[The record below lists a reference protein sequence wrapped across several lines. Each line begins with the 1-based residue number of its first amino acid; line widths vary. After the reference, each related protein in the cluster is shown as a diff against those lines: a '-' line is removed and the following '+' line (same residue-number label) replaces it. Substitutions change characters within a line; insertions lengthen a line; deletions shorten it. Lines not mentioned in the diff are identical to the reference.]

1 MKKLK
6 IFLLFSITLLVFIYV
21 YYKNNNIN
29 SIYTNDMTSIEGIIT
44 DINYEDNKLSFVVK
58 NKENILVN
66 DYKLISDVRLGDY
79 VYIEGIMKEPQSNTN
94 FNLFNYKNY
103 LLSKGIYHTFTL
115 NTINVISNKSFF
127 YKIKNIILDRLDSI
141 DNSYLYT
148 FILADNR
155 IDDTIYDSYQINGI
169 SHLFAISGMQITLL
183 SLVMLFILNKFIKRR
198 KISYIIISLLLILY
212 MFLTGFTASVV
223 RSCLIFI
230 FITIFK
236 IFNIKMKTIYIL
248 YLVLVILL
256 LYNPYYIYDIGFI
269 YSFTISF
276 ALIILSKNI
285 NNYENYF
292 IKLFMTSLIAFIVSI
307 PITIN
312 NNFSI
317 NLLSP
322 LLNLIFVPYVTF
334 IITPVSIMTLVIP
347 DINNIFIFLTKILE
361 YLSSFFLKY
370 QIQLIYCHI
379 PFYGIIIYY
388 LIIGLMFYK
397 TSKITISIFVFLLCI
412 HYNIKSFNKNPI
424 LTMIDVGQGDSFLI
438 EMPYGKAN
446 ILVDTGGNTNYD
458 LAKNILIPFIKS
470 KGIKHIDYLILSHGD
485 YDHMGASTSLINKFK
500 VNKVIMNS
508 GNNNDIEL
516 ELINLLKD
524 KNITYEQISKKVLS
538 INDNNFYFLNILNSE
553 EENNDSLI
561 LYTKLNNYGILF
573 MGDAT
578 IEEEKM
584 LLDTYNLDN
593 VDILKV
599 GHHGSKYSTDDEFIS
614 KINPSYALISVSKSN
629 YYGHP
634 SDRVI
639 SLLDKCDTAKY
650 QTSIDGSTMIVF
662 SDKLSIYT
670 CLNKS
675 LSD

>member
-44 DINYEDNKLSFVVK
+44 DINYEDNKISFVVK

-115 NTINVISNKSFF
+115 NTINVISNNNIF

-183 SLVMLFILNKFIKRR
+183 SLVMLFILNKFIRRR

-236 IFNIKMKTIYIL
+236 IFNIKIKTIYIL

-361 YLSSFFLKY
+361 YLSTFFLKY
-370 QIQLIYCHI
+370 QIELIYCHI

-397 TSKITISIFVFLLCI
+397 PSKITISIFVFLLCI

-446 ILVDTGGNTNYD
+446 ILIDTGGNTNYD

-578 IEEEKM
+578 VEEEKM

-593 VDILKV
+593 VDIIKV

-670 CLNKS
+670 CLNRS

>member
-1 MKKLK
+1 MQKLK
-6 IFLLFSITLLVFIYV
+6 IFLLFSISLILFIYV
-21 YYKNNNIN
+21 YYKNSNIN
-29 SIYTNDMTSIEGIIT
+29 SIYNNGLTTIEGIIT
-44 DINYEDNKLSFVVK
+44 NINYADNKISFIVK
-58 NKENILVN
+58 GKENILVN
-66 DYKLISDVRLGDY
+66 DYNFISNIKLGDY
-79 VYIEGIMKEPQSNTN
+79 VHIEGTMKEPQVNTN

-103 LLSKGIYHTFTL
+103 LLSKKIHYTFTL
-115 NTINVISNKSFF
+115 DSIDIIKNSNIL
-127 YKIKNIILDRLDSI
+127 YKFKNIILNRLDSI

-155 IDDTIYDSYQINGI
+155 IDDEVYETYQINGI

-183 SLVMLFILNKFIKRR
+183 SLGILFILNKFIKRR
-198 KISYIIISLLLILY
+198 KISYIIVSVFIIFY

-223 RSCLIFI
+223 RSSLVFV

-236 IFNIKMKTIYIL
+236 LFNIKTKPIYVL

-256 LYNPYYIYDIGFI
+256 LYNPYYIYDIGFV

-276 ALIILSKNI
+276 SLILLSKKI
-285 NNYENYF
+285 SNYKNYF
-292 IKLFMTSLIAFIVSI
+292 TKLFITSLIAFIVSI

-322 LLNLIFVPYVTF
+322 ILNLIFVPFVTF
-334 IITPVSIMTLVIP
+334 IITPVSIITLFIP
-347 DINNIFIFLTKILE
+347 SINNILVVLTDILE
-361 YLSSFFLKY
+361 YLSTLFLKY
-370 QIQLIYCHI
+370 QVELVYCHI
-379 PFYGIIIYY
+379 PFYVVLIYY
-388 LIIGLMFYK
+388 LIIGLMLYK
-397 TSKITISIFVFLLCI
+397 TSKTTVSMLILLLCI
-412 HYNIKSFNKNPI
+412 HYYIKLFNRYPI
-424 LTMIDVGQGDSFLI
+424 LTMIDVGQGDSFLL
-438 EMPYGKAN
+438 EMPHNKGN
-446 ILVDTGGNTNYD
+446 ILIDTGGNTNYD
-458 LAKNILIPFIKS
+458 LAKNLLIPFVKS
-470 KGIKHIDYLILSHGD
+470 RGIKQIDYLILSHGD
-485 YDHMGASTSLINKFK
+485 YDHMGASINLIKNFK

-516 ELINLLKD
+516 EFIELLKE
-524 KNITYEQISKKVLS
+524 KNINYEQLSKKVLS
-538 INDNNFYFLNILNSE
+538 INDNNFYFLNILNNE

-578 IEEEKM
+578 LEEEKK

-599 GHHGSKYSTDDEFIS
+599 GHHGSKYSTGDEFIS

-639 SLLDKCDTAKY
+639 SLLDKCDTARY
-650 QTSIDGSTMIVF
+650 QTSIDGSVQIIF
-662 SDKLSIYT
+662 KNKISIYT
-670 CLNKS
+670 CLKRS

>member
-44 DINYEDNKLSFVVK
+44 DINYEDNKISFVVK

-115 NTINVISNKSFF
+115 NTINVISNNSFF

-361 YLSSFFLKY
+361 YLSTFFLKY
-370 QIQLIYCHI
+370 QIELIYCHI

-397 TSKITISIFVFLLCI
+397 PSKITISIFVFLLCI

-446 ILVDTGGNTNYD
+446 ILIDTGGNTNYD

-578 IEEEKM
+578 VEEEKM

-670 CLNKS
+670 CLNRS

>member
-6 IFLLFSITLLVFIYV
+6 IFLLFSFSILIFIYV
-21 YYKNNNIN
+21 YYQNKNIN
-29 SIYTNDMTSIEGIIT
+29 SVYTEDVTSIDGIIT
-44 DINYEDNKLSFVVK
+44 NIYYTDNKISFVVK
-58 NKENILVN
+58 GKENVLVN
-66 DYKLISDVRLGDY
+66 DYNLISDIRLGDF
-79 VYIEGIMKEPQSNTN
+79 VHIEGTMKHPQINTN

-103 LLSKGIYHTFTL
+103 LLSKKIYYTFTL
-115 NTINVISNKSFF
+115 DSIKVISNNNIL
-127 YKIKNIILDRLDSI
+127 YKFKNLILNRLDSI

-155 IDDTIYDSYQINGI
+155 IDDEIYDTYQINGI

-183 SLVMLFILNKFIKRR
+183 SLAMLFILNKFIKRR
-198 KISYIIISLLLILY
+198 KISYIIVSLFIILY

-223 RSCLIFI
+223 RSSLVFV

-236 IFNIKMKTIYIL
+236 LFNIKIKPIYIL

-276 ALIILSKNI
+276 ALLLLSKKI
-285 NNYENYF
+285 NDYENYF
-292 IKLFMTSLIAFIVSI
+292 IKLFITSLIAFIVSI

-322 LLNLIFVPYVTF
+322 LLNLIFVPFVTF
-334 IITPVSIMTLVIP
+334 IITPISIMTLIIP
-347 DINNIFIFLTKILE
+347 DINTVFVFLTNILE
-361 YLSSFFLKY
+361 YLSAFFLKY
-370 QIQLIYCHI
+370 QVEIIYCHI

-397 TSKITISIFVFLLCI
+397 PNKITITIFILLLCI
-412 HYNIKSFNKNPI
+412 HYNLKFFNKNPI
-424 LTMIDVGQGDSFLI
+424 LTMIDVGQGDSFLL
-438 EMPYGKAN
+438 EMPHNKGN
-446 ILVDTGGNTNYD
+446 ILIDTGGNTNFD

-470 KGIKHIDYLILSHGD
+470 NGIKQIDYLILSHGD
-485 YDHMGASTSLINKFK
+485 YDHMGASINLIKNFK
-500 VNKVIMNS
+500 VNNVIMNG
-508 GNNNDIEL
+508 GNNNDIEI
-516 ELINLLKD
+516 ELITLLKE
-524 KNITYEQISKKVLS
+524 KNINYEQISKKVLS

-578 IEEEKM
+578 VEEEKI

-599 GHHGSKYSTDDEFIS
+599 GHHGSKYSTGDEFIS

-650 QTSIDGSTMIVF
+650 QTSIDGSVKIIF
-662 SDKLSIYT
+662 NDKLSIYT
-670 CLNKS
+670 CLNRS

>member
-6 IFLLFSITLLVFIYV
+6 IFLLFSLSFFVFIYV
-21 YYKNNNIN
+21 YYKNSNIN
-29 SIYTNDMTSIEGIIT
+29 SIYTDDVKSIEGIIT
-44 DINYEDNKLSFVVK
+44 DINYEDNKISFIVK

-66 DYKLISDVRLGDY
+66 DYNFISDIKLGDY
-79 VYIEGIMKEPQSNTN
+79 VYIDGSMKQPQSNTN

-103 LLSKGIYHTFTL
+103 LLSKRIYHTFTL
-115 NTINVISNKSFF
+115 DNIKVISNDNIL
-127 YKIKNIILDRLDSI
+127 YKFKNIILNRLDSI

-155 IDDTIYDSYQINGI
+155 IDDTIYDTYQINGI
-169 SHLFAISGMQITLL
+169 SHLFAISGMQITLM
-183 SLVMLFILNKFIKRR
+183 SIIMLFILNKFIKRR

-223 RSCLIFI
+223 RSCLVFI
-230 FITIFK
+230 FITLFK
-236 IFNIKMKTIYIL
+236 LFNIKIKTIYIL

-276 ALIILSKNI
+276 ALILLSKNI

-322 LLNLIFVPYVTF
+322 LLNLIFVPFVTF
-334 IITPVSIMTLVIP
+334 IITPVSVMTLIIP
-347 DINNIFIFLTKILE
+347 DINNIFVFLINILE
-361 YLSSFFLKY
+361 SLSAFFLKY
-370 QIQLIYCHI
+370 QIELIYCHI

-388 LIIGLMFYK
+388 LMIGLVFYK
-397 TSKITISIFVFLLCI
+397 PNKITISIFVLLLCI
-412 HYNIKSFNKNPI
+412 HYNIKFFNKNPI

-438 EMPYGKAN
+438 EMPHNKGN
-446 ILVDTGGNTNYD
+446 ILIDTGGNTNYD
-458 LAKNILIPFIKS
+458 IAKNILIPFIKS

-485 YDHMGASTSLINKFK
+485 YDHMGASISLINKFK

-516 ELINLLKD
+516 ALINLLKEKD
-524 KNITYEQISKKVLS
+524 ISYEQISKKVLS

-578 IEEEKM
+578 IEEEKI

-599 GHHGSKYSTDDEFIS
+599 GHHGSKYSTGDDFIS

-639 SLLDKCDTAKY
+639 SLLDNCDTAKY
-650 QTSIDGSTMIVF
+650 QTSIDGSVKIIF
-662 SDKLSIYT
+662 NSKLNIYT
-670 CLNKS
+670 CLNGS